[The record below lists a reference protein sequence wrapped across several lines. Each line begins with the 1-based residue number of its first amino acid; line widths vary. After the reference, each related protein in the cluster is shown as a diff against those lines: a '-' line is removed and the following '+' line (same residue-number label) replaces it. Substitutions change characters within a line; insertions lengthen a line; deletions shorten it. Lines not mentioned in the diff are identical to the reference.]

1 MNASSSFDPKTQA
14 LAGTTSIE
22 ASAGTGK
29 TYSITL
35 LWLRL
40 LVERGLRVDQILV
53 STFTQAAT
61 AELRERLLDSLRR
74 ALAATR
80 AIAEGRTSD
89 KADAGDEARVVS
101 AWLRAG
107 TDPSAEPPASLTR
120 RLTEAL
126 SAFDLAPIQTI
137 HGFCQSLLGRHSL
150 ELACDPDLR
159 LQENCDTLVEQ
170 ITGDHVM
177 ESSDMQAPEVAVLRR
192 LAKTLQARPAATVRG
207 VSRTRE
213 ALAADKAEVLRQ
225 IETEAPAA
233 LGAITN
239 KSTQKAVG
247 SRIQNLR
254 DAGSWEKLTDPQ
266 IKALPK
272 TFSELWS
279 RYRQLE
285 LAESRLP
292 ATGLADRLRK
302 DLPDRKALAGLRTFD
317 DILLTVRDALTAQ
330 GPDGPLARA
339 VRGRLKAA
347 ILDECQD
354 SDTLQIEVFQTLFNH
369 PDTEAF
375 LIIGDPKQSIY
386 RFRGADLASYRSL
399 ALKATAAPPMTVNH
413 RSDPSL
419 VRAINHLYGSGFRF
433 PDSLAGNAPFEYVP
447 VTAQAADDRIQDPA
461 HRRALILLWSPESD
475 RTRAPARLAA
485 SAATEIARLLRDPVT
500 ISDRHAGHPRR
511 LTPGDIGV
519 LAANHRELQGMRR
532 ALQARGIPCQSSGKG
547 LGSVFASDE
556 ALDVLGWLELLSALH
571 HHGDLLGR
579 LSAFLL
585 SPLGA
590 TPVEALLRIQDDPGL
605 QAGLFQG
612 FQQAGQE
619 LSRVGPLPPL
629 LRWIAAPPLSTH
641 TLGHADGERRLTNWR
656 QLGTLLQ
663 GRFES
668 GIRSA
673 ESLAAWLS
681 RQIAEAPESIEGA
694 SGESALMRLET
705 DASAVQLNTI
715 HGAKGLEYP
724 VVFCPFLCRVAG
736 RARRGTPAAAVARI
750 AESWVIDVGSD
761 AFEVTLEAAESQEA
775 EEESRRL
782 YVALTRARHRL
793 YLGMAPIAAH
803 PKSTGNNSAAESP
816 LARLPGLRSDS
827 METWP
832 ACWKALEAHGIQC
845 LDPAEA
851 PEAPERSEAAPTRAP
866 TRVPDAGGV
875 VTGPAT
881 GAPRELQ
888 RPPCPRPYPFPLF
901 AIRSFTSL
909 SRSDTDH
916 EPTAADRDLA
926 AAQEPE
932 SAASETRPTSDGLAL
947 LGTAGSILGDQ
958 LHRALEDHLGN
969 GRPLDQAVA
978 SYDPA
983 EAWQRSLEAILDTA
997 LEPTPGVRFRLSE
1010 LQRQCITEMQF
1021 HLPVDRIDAKTLAA
1035 RLSEDP
1041 RLRSM
1046 PGGQEW
1052 AKSLAG
1058 WGFTEFSGFLQG
1070 FIDLVFE
1077 RDGRWYVADYKS
1089 NRLDRYDPEALDR
1102 AMLRSH
1108 YFLQAR
1114 IYLLALHRHLQAHLP
1129 DYDPERH
1136 LGGVMYLFVRGFPD
1150 QGVWW
1155 DRPCPQ
1161 ALRRLDDLFSGKPDP
1176 VA

>member
-1 MNASSSFDPKTQA
+1 MSASSTFDPKTQA
-14 LAGTTSIE
+14 LSGTTSIE

-40 LVERGLRVDQILV
+40 LIERGLRVDQILV

-61 AELRERLLDSLRR
+61 AELRERLLASLRR
-74 ALAATR
+74 AWAATQ
-80 AIAEGRTSD
+80 AMAEDRNP
-89 KADAGDEARVVS
+89 DACDEARVVS
-101 AWLRAG
+101 GWLQ
-107 TDPSAEPPASLTR
+107 SEAEPPLERLASLTR
-120 RLTEAL
+120 RLTESL

-159 LQENCDTLVEQ
+159 LQEGCDTLVEQ
-170 ITGDHVM
+170 ITDDYLM
-177 ESSDMQAPEVAVLRR
+177 ESSDLQAPEVATLRR

-207 VSRTRE
+207 TSVTHE
-213 ALAADKAEVLRQ
+213 ALAADKAEVLRR
-225 IETEAPAA
+225 IEAEEPAV

-239 KSTQKAVG
+239 KSTQKAVRN
-247 SRIQNLR
+247 RIQNLR

-266 IKALPK
+266 IKVLPE
-272 TFSELWS
+272 TFSSLWS

-285 LAESRLP
+285 LAETRLP
-292 ATGLADRLRK
+292 ATGLAERLRK

-317 DILLTVRDALTAQ
+317 DILLTVRDALRAQ
-330 GPDGPLARA
+330 GPEGPLARA

-375 LIIGDPKQSIY
+375 LVIGDPKQSIY

-433 PDSLAGNAPFEYVP
+433 PDSLAGDAPFEYVP
-447 VTAQAADDRIQDPA
+447 VTARAPDDRIRDPA
-461 HRRALILLWSPESD
+461 GRRALVLLWSHESD
-475 RTRAPARLAA
+475 RSRAPARLAE
-485 SAATEIARLLRDPVT
+485 SAAREIARLLRDPVT
-500 ISDRHAGHPRR
+500 IADRHTGNQRR

-519 LAANHRELQGMRR
+519 LAANHVELRTMRR
-532 ALQARGIPCQSSGKG
+532 ALHAHGIPCQSSGKG
-547 LGSVFASDE
+547 LGSVFDSDE

-590 TPVEALLRIQDDPGL
+590 TSVEALLKIQNAPGL
-605 QAGLFQG
+605 QADLFQE
-612 FQQAGQE
+612 FLQARQE

-629 LRWIAAPPLSTH
+629 LHWISNPTLSAH
-641 TLGHADGERRLTNWR
+641 NLGHADGERRLTNWR

-673 ESLAAWLS
+673 ESLSAWLA

-694 SGESALMRLET
+694 SGESTLMRLET

-724 VVFCPFLCRVAG
+724 VVFCPFLCRVTG
-736 RARRGTPAAAVARI
+736 RTRRGTPAAAVARI

-761 AFEVTLEAAESQEA
+761 AFEATLEAAETQET

-793 YLGMAPIAAH
+793 YLGMAPIAAY
-803 PKSTGNNSAAESP
+803 PKNAGNNSAAEAP
-816 LARLPGLRSDS
+816 LARLPGLMADS
-827 METWP
+827 MDAWP
-832 ACWKALEAHGIQC
+832 ACWKSLESHGIQC
-845 LDPAEA
+845 LDESEV
-851 PEAPERSEAAPTRAP
+851 PEASGYSVDASTRD
-866 TRVPDAGGV
+866 RPDGPSTGTI

-881 GAPRELQ
+881 SALQALQ
-888 RPPCPRPYPFPLF
+888 RPPSLRPYPFPLF
-901 AIRSFTSL
+901 ATRSFTSL
-909 SRSDTDH
+909 SRSDVDH
-916 EPTAADRDLA
+916 EPTAADRDFT

-932 SAASETRPTSDGLAL
+932 SGAGDTRSPLDGLAP
-947 LGTAGSILGDQ
+947 LGTAGSLLGDQ

-969 GRPLDQAVA
+969 GRPVDQAVA
-978 SYDPA
+978 SYDPP
-983 EAWQRSLEAILDTA
+983 EAWQRSLEAILNAA
-997 LEPTPGVRFRLSE
+997 LEPAPEVRFRLAD
-1010 LQRQCITEMQF
+1010 LRGDCITEMQF
-1021 HLPVDRIDAKTLAA
+1021 HLPVDRIDAQTLSA
-1035 RLSEDP
+1035 RLADDP

-1046 PGGQEW
+1046 VGGQEW

-1058 WGFTEFSGFLQG
+1058 WGFTEFTGFLQG

-1108 YFLQAR
+1108 YFLQGR
-1114 IYLLALHRHLQAHLP
+1114 IYLLALHRHLRAHLP

-1136 LGGVMYLFVRGFPD
+1136 LGGVMYLFVRGFPED
-1150 QGVWW
+1150 GVWW
-1155 DRPCPQ
+1155 DRPCLQ
-1161 ALRRLDDLFSGKPDP
+1161 ALDRLDGLFSRNPESL
-1176 VA
+1176 A